1 MRFCGLSFCAILFSM
16 DHKTFEKLI
25 PDFLR
30 DRLDNRTEREFLDHY
45 DHCRSCREEL
55 SIQFLVYAGLP
66 KLETG
71 ETFHL
76 QNELSGRIELAR
88 ETNLRRRRL
97 GSAAVVLEIL
107 TLTAVGTCLILWM
120 AYR

>member
-1 MRFCGLSFCAILFSM
+1 M

-25 PDFLR
+25 PDFLQ
-30 DRLDNRTEREFLDHY
+30 DRLDNNTEKAFLEHY

-76 QNELSGRIELAR
+76 QNELNERIEQAR
-88 ETNLRRRRL
+88 ETNLHRKRL

-107 TLTAVGTCLILWM
+107 TFAAAGTCLILWM

>member
-1 MRFCGLSFCAILFSM
+1 M

-76 QNELSGRIELAR
+76 QNELSGRIEQAR

-120 AYR
+120 AYL